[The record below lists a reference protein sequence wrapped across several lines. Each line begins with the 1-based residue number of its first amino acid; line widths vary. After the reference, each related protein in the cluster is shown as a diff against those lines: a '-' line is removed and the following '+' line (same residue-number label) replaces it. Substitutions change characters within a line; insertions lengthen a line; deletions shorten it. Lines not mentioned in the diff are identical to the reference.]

1 MSPIEFP
8 FQSGDIAACFGT
20 DLVGRLIRLATW
32 SPLGPRGLRFGP
44 SHVALISDSEQGP
57 VWVEST
63 TLCRHPCLVRGEQ
76 VSGCQAHEPQ
86 VRIHDYVASGGSVEI
101 YRLAPIHQLG
111 REEQLLLRRILFR
124 HFLRDPVG
132 YDVRGAILSGTRA
145 MHWLGLLPGADLHS
159 LFCSE
164 LVAALL
170 MRLGRL
176 NHANPTGYSP
186 ARLLRELVQLGKY
199 QRVAQWDATTACW
212 LPSPP
217 GRGAGGEGSRL
228 EPKP

>member
-1 MSPIEFP
+1 VSPRDFP
-8 FQSGDIAACFGT
+8 FQPGDIAACFGT
-20 DLVGRLIRLATW
+20 DWISRMIRVATW
-32 SPLGPRGLRFGP
+32 SPFGPPGLRLGP
-44 SHVALISDSEQGP
+44 SHVAMISESEQGP

-63 TLCRHPCLVRGEQ
+63 TLCQHPCLVRGQ
-76 VSGCQAHEPQ
+76 PVSGCQAHEPHL
-86 VRIHDYVASGGSVEI
+86 RIGDYVNAGGTVEV

-124 HFLRDPVG
+124 HFLWDPVG

-145 MHWLGLLPGADLHS
+145 MRWLGLLPGADLHS

-186 ARLLRELVQLGKY
+186 ARLLRELVHLGKY
-199 QRVAQWDATTACW
+199 QRVATWNATPTFW
-212 LPSPP
+212 PPSPP
-217 GRGAGGEGSRL
+217 GRGAGGEGA
-228 EPKP
+228 

>member
-1 MSPIEFP
+1 MNPSDFP
-8 FQSGDIAACFGT
+8 FQPGDIAACSGT
-20 DLVGRLIRLATW
+20 DLVSRVIRLATW
-32 SPLGPRGLRFGP
+32 SVRGPRGLRLGP

-63 TLCRHPCLVRGEQ
+63 TLCRHPCLVRGEV

-101 YRLAPIHQLG
+101 YRPAPIHQLG

-124 HFLRDPVG
+124 HFLWNPVG

-145 MHWLGLLPGADLHS
+145 IRWLGLLPGADLHS

-186 ARLLRELVQLGKY
+186 ARLLRELVHLGKY
-199 QRVAQWDATTACW
+199 QRVATWNASPTFW
-212 LPSPP
+212 SPSPP
-217 GRGAGGEGSRL
+217 WRGGEGA
-228 EPKP
+228 